1 MPDEPMTQHP
11 LPVGLYLPQI
21 RMGYDVVES
30 RVRCA
35 EDLGYHSAWFMDH
48 LAPPATPDSDCFEG
62 WTLVTA
68 LAMRTERIRLGH
80 LVLCDAFRHPAVLA
94 KMATTLDVLSRGRLE
109 LGIGWGSVAAELEQF
124 GITGEGAAS
133 RARRLRETVELL
145 RLLSS
150 GEPVDYDGEFVR
162 TRDAVMRPRPVQDRI
177 PVHVGGAGKTLT
189 LPLARD
195 LADWWNCPSYAAD
208 RLPELVPELGGGPRV
223 SVQHP
228 VGLAPSSAAR
238 DESEAVARRRFG
250 AWGGLVVGTPDEVAA
265 KLAAEREHGV
275 ELWILQFSD
284 FGRPETL
291 ELFAREVAPA
301 LAP

>member
-1 MPDEPMTQHP
+1 MSVVSAPTS
-11 LPVGLYLPQI
+11 PVPAGVYLPQI
-21 RMGYDVVES
+21 RMPYDVIEQ

-35 EDLGYHSAWFMDH
+35 EDLGFHSAWFMDH
-48 LAPPATPDSDCFEG
+48 LAPPAMPDSDCFEG

-68 LAMRTERIRLGH
+68 LAARTERIRLGH

-94 KMATTLDVLSRGRLE
+94 KMATSLDVISNGRLD
-109 LGIGWGSVAAELEQF
+109 LGIGWGSVAAELQQF
-124 GITGEGAAS
+124 GITSDGAGV
-133 RARRLRETVELL
+133 RARRLRETIELL

-150 GEPVDYDGEFVR
+150 GEPTDYDGEFVR
-162 TRDAVMRPRPVQDRI
+162 TRGATMRPRSVQDRI
-177 PVHVGGAGKTLT
+177 PVHVGGAGERLT

-208 RLPELVPELGGGPRV
+208 RLPELRELVGPGPRV

-228 VGLAPSSAAR
+228 VGLAASSAAR
-238 DESEAVARRRFG
+238 EETEAVARKRFG
-250 AWGGLVVGTPDEVAA
+250 GWGGLVVGTPDEVASR
-265 KLAAEREHGV
+265 LAAEREHGV

-301 LAP
+301 LAG